1 MNSIALSRPLAVVKT
16 MRGNFLLLPPVCIA
30 LGLGTSLQAGAG
42 FDWLMLGLIMLGGVL
57 AHVSVNMLNEYQ
69 DFTSGLDFNTRRT
82 PFSGGTGALP
92 AQPTAARLVLAGG
105 IVTLLLVIAIGLF
118 FIVRS
123 GWSILPFGLLGAALI
138 VLYTGPINR
147 NPLLCLIA
155 PGLGFGVLMVAGTHL
170 LLAGSVDS
178 RGFLANPYASEQ
190 PLFTIT
196 AQNVDQYKDKLTPG
210 QLAMFKRYPDT
221 YKIPVY
227 KTHRSAT
234 VPAAVQE
241 AAKRNATTTKLVE
254 GGNGLENFDTANPFP
269 IPQNGLEVIWN
280 HITRY
285 RGGSVRRLVTQ
296 ATPQVNGSY
305 QLVYFQDAF
314 TFRTN
319 LKDYNPNKPSNVLFY
334 FKQRVTAP
342 SRLAGNV
349 LLVHETLNQVK
360 EPRLA
365 WLYNAGQRRVRR
377 APQVSYDGP
386 GTAADGLRTSDNFDM
401 YNGAP
406 DRYDWKL
413 EGKKEIYIPYNSY
426 KLDDP
431 KIKYSEI
438 VKAGH
443 INQDLTRY
451 ELHRVWHVVA
461 TLKPGERHIY
471 AKRDFYIDEDT
482 WQAAEID
489 HYDGR
494 GTLWRVAEAH
504 AEQYYDK
511 QVPWYAV
518 ETLYDL
524 LSGRYLAL
532 GMKNEEKQAY
542 DFNYS
547 ASESDYT
554 PAALRQEGV
563 R

>member
-1 MNSIALSRPLAVVKT
+1 MMQMKTTKKLWQSGVLTLSLLATGVMAAVSPDEAAK
-16 MRGNFLLLPPVCIA
+16 
-30 LGLGTSLQAGAG
+30 LGTTLTPVGAEMAGNADGSIPAWTGGLPTNAGA
-42 FDWLMLGLIMLGGVL
+42 
-57 AHVSVNMLNEYQ
+57 
-69 DFTSGLDFNTRRT
+69 
-82 PFSGGTGALP
+82 
-92 AQPTAARLVLAGG
+92 
-105 IVTLLLVIAIGLF
+105 
-118 FIVRS
+118 
-123 GWSILPFGLLGAALI
+123 
-138 VLYTGPINR
+138 
-147 NPLLCLIA
+147 
-155 PGLGFGVLMVAGTHL
+155 
-170 LLAGSVDS
+170 VDP
-178 RGFLANPYASEQ
+178 RGFLADPFANEQ

-210 QLAMFKRYPDT
+210 QLAMFKRYPES
-221 YKIPVY
+221 YKMPVY
-227 KTHRSAT
+227 PTHRSASL
-234 VPAAVQE
+234 PAAVLE
-241 AAKRNATTTKLVE
+241 ATKQNAVNTKMVE
-254 GGNGLENFDTANPFP
+254 GGNGLENFQTANPFP

-296 ATPQVNGSY
+296 ATPQANGSY
-305 QLVYFQDAF
+305 SLVYFLDEFVFRDAL
-314 TFRTN
+314 T
-319 LKDYNPNKPSNVLFY
+319 DYDPSKAGNVLFY

-349 LLVHETLNQVK
+349 LLVHETLDQVK

-386 GTAADGLRTSDNFDM
+386 GTAADGLRTSDNLDM

-413 EGKKEIYIPYNSY
+413 EGKKEIYIPYNAY
-426 KLDDP
+426 KLDSP
-431 KIKYSEI
+431 SLKYSDI
-438 VKAGH
+438 IKAGH

-451 ELHRVWHVVA
+451 ELHRVWHVTA
-461 TLKPGERHIY
+461 TLKSGERHIY

-482 WQAAEID
+482 WQAALID

-504 AEQYYDK
+504 AQYYYDK
-511 QVPWYAV
+511 QVPWYTV

-542 DFNYS
+542 DFNYK
-547 ASESDYT
+547 ASGSDFT
-554 PAALRQEGV
+554 PAALRQAGV